1 MKNAIKCLMFFIVL
15 SFLSSCEEPAE
26 INIENVEYEGV
37 LYTSSNDNEGNIYI
51 RITDANTEDKKLQ
64 GLPKYGDAIS
74 LVLQKV
80 EIPHGVNRIED
91 LLGKKVIFRVLS
103 DLRLI
108 GYDPIED
115 HNMWSSDVV
124 IISYM

>member
-1 MKNAIKCLMFFIVL
+1 MKKAIRYLMFFIVL

-26 INIENVEYEGV
+26 INIENVEYEGF
-37 LYTSSNDNEGNIYI
+37 LYASSNNDDANIYI
-51 RITDANTEDKKLQ
+51 RITGANTEDKKLQ